1 MITVYFTNNNNWSK
15 VYAYTWGGSK
25 KTAAWPGDAMTYVDT
40 NQYNQAVYKIT
51 ISADIKGIIFT
62 NGTGNQTVDITKV
75 AEGMGFYLSGSG
87 SKCNV
92 GTYTYGD

>member
-1 MITVYFTNNNNWSK
+1 
-15 VYAYTWGGSK
+15 
-25 KTAAWPGDAMTYVDT
+25 MTYVDT

-62 NGTGNQTVDITKV
+62 NGTGNQTVDIAKV
-75 AEGMGFYLSGSG
+75 DDGMGFYLSEGG

>member
-1 MITVYFTNNNNWSK
+1 MITVYFANNNNWSK

-75 AEGMGFYLSGSG
+75 ADGMGFYLSEGG